1 VQANL
6 AWLLECSV
14 RGPVTPSVRPTRSK
28 RRRTLL
34 GPDGAPLVASDAV
47 YSAMEGGFLIDRVA
61 AILLISPDPRA
72 LADFYRNTL
81 GMPLE
86 DEEHPGVPLHYGCD
100 VGGVHLAIHSSAGF
114 AGVPARDA
122 QSPVMVLGTSSVRAV
137 AERLSASGVQTTGP
151 TDHGFGLIVS
161 FRDPDGNLVEV
172 LEEHEAPKTLESAPA
187 AQAADS

>member
-1 VQANL
+1 
-6 AWLLECSV
+6 
-14 RGPVTPSVRPTRSK
+14 
-28 RRRTLL
+28 
-34 GPDGAPLVASDAV
+34 
-47 YSAMEGGFLIDRVA
+47 MEGGFLIDRVA

-81 GMPLE
+81 GLPLE

-100 VGGVHLAIHSSAGF
+100 VGGVHLAIHASAGF

-122 QSPVMVLGTSSVRAV
+122 QSPVIVLGTSSVRAV
-137 AERLSASGVQTTGP
+137 AERLSASGVQTIGP

-172 LEEHEAPKTLESAPA
+172 LEGVRSAQDIGTCASSQGSRPLA
-187 AQAADS
+187 

>member
-1 VQANL
+1 M
-6 AWLLECSV
+6 
-14 RGPVTPSVRPTRSK
+14 
-28 RRRTLL
+28 
-34 GPDGAPLVASDAV
+34 LVASDAV
-47 YSAMEGGFLIDRVA
+47 CSAMEGGFLIDRVA

-81 GMPLE
+81 GLPLE
-86 DEEHPGVPLHYGCD
+86 DEEHPGIPLHYGCD

-137 AERLSASGVQTTGP
+137 AERLSSSGVQTNGP

-172 LEEHEAPKTLESAPA
+172 LEEYEAPKTSESAPA
-187 AQAADS
+187 AQAGDS

>member
-1 VQANL
+1 M
-6 AWLLECSV
+6 E
-14 RGPVTPSVRPTRSK
+14 
-28 RRRTLL
+28 
-34 GPDGAPLVASDAV
+34 PDAERLVALSVASDAV
-47 YSAMEGGFLIDRVA
+47 CSAKEGGFLIDRVA
-61 AILLISPDPRA
+61 AILLISADPKA

-81 GMPLE
+81 GLPLE

-137 AERLSASGVQTTGP
+137 AERLSANGVHATGP

-172 LEEHEAPKTLESAPA
+172 LEASEPPKTSESATP
-187 AQAADS
+187 

>member
-1 VQANL
+1 
-6 AWLLECSV
+6 
-14 RGPVTPSVRPTRSK
+14 
-28 RRRTLL
+28 
-34 GPDGAPLVASDAV
+34 
-47 YSAMEGGFLIDRVA
+47 MEGGFLIDRVT
-61 AILLISPDPRA
+61 AILLISPDPGA

-81 GMPLE
+81 GLPLE

-114 AGVPARDA
+114 AGVPRRDA

-137 AERLSASGVQTTGP
+137 AERLAANGVHTIGP

-172 LEEHEAPKTLESAPA
+172 LEEYGATKTSESAA
-187 AQAADS
+187 AAEAADS